1 MSDKMQDSQRVEPHR
16 LLLNELIN
24 EINTREI
31 PYYARA
37 QKFHYVAWHVAATL
51 TFAAS
56 IVSAAFAALLNAEQ
70 FAGVGRTWL
79 VVLPLIGAATAGAMR
94 LYKFREKEA
103 LREDGRI
110 EAVDIL
116 RNAKSLNAS
125 ASDDA
130 SCKIAYHSI
139 RARMDKLERDQH
151 RRDIALRTDERV
163 RLLNESDSRS

>member
-1 MSDKMQDSQRVEPHR
+1 MHEPHR
-16 LLLNELIN
+16 SLLIALIDEL
-24 EINTREI
+24 EESEI
-31 PYYARA
+31 PYYKKA
-37 QKFHYVAWHVAATL
+37 QCFHYLAWHVSATIAFF
-51 TFAAS
+51 TS
-56 IVSAAFAALLNAEQ
+56 IISAGLAALLNREEFAES
-70 FAGVGRTWL
+70 GRIWL
-79 VVLPLIGAATAGAMR
+79 VLLPLIGASAAGAMK

-125 ASDDA
+125 SHDDDA
-130 SCKIAYHSI
+130 CKSAYHTI

-163 RLLNESDSRS
+163 QLPNDGSK